1 MGCRRLRVRNRAP
14 GDPAYIIDCYGIH
27 TNGVAMDSRSFFVGG
42 KMPQSLVGWGLQP
55 IICLEKQQDLLRARS
70 CGMIIA
76 EAGDFLRI
84 DGRWWAK
91 RPTIWRAILDR
102 YFRPF
107 HGDRCQLYYHL
118 PRSSPGFIA
127 LDYLVSGSGTSL
139 KTVTMALQVLDRI
152 AEIRKS
158 DAIVAHLSNS
168 RVTSRLLKRLGW
180 ERHLGGTTSPHVIRR
195 FYGRYP
201 SHGAPVRD
209 ELGLASPM
217 MTLR

>member
-1 MGCRRLRVRNRAP
+1 M
-14 GDPAYIIDCYGIH
+14 
-27 TNGVAMDSRSFFVGG
+27 S
-42 KMPQSLVGWGLQP
+42 QSLVTWGLQP
-55 IICLEKQQDLLRARS
+55 IVCLEKQQDLLRARS

-76 EAGDFLRI
+76 EAGKFLRI

-91 RPTIWRAILDR
+91 RPTIWRAMLDR

-107 HGDRCQLYYHL
+107 HLDRCQLYYHL

-139 KTVTMALQVLDRI
+139 KTMAMALQVLDRI

-168 RVTSRLLKRLGW
+168 RVSSRLLKRLGW
-180 ERHLGGTTSPHVIRR
+180 ERHLGGATSPHVIRR

-201 SHGAPVRD
+201 SHGVGARD
-209 ELGLASPM
+209 RLGLASPM
-217 MTLR
+217 MAIR

>member
-1 MGCRRLRVRNRAP
+1 M
-14 GDPAYIIDCYGIH
+14 IQ
-27 TNGVAMDSRSFFVGG
+27 
-42 KMPQSLVGWGLQP
+42 KLVGWGLQP
-55 IICLEKQQDLLRARS
+55 ITCLETQRELLRSRS
-70 CGMIIA
+70 SGMIVA
-76 EAGDFLRI
+76 EAGELLRI
-84 DGRWWAK
+84 EGRWWAK
-91 RPTIWRAILDR
+91 RPTIWRVMLDR

-139 KTVTMALQVLDRI
+139 KTVAMALQVLDRI

-168 RVTSRLLKRLGW
+168 RVSSRLLKRLGW
-180 ERHLGGTTSPHVIRR
+180 ERHLGGATSPHVIRR

-201 SHGAPVRD
+201 SHGTCVRED
-209 ELGLASPM
+209 SRCAKPM
-217 MTLR
+217 IAVR